1 MTSTSGVHYYSFSG
15 EPYAEE
21 VVTMENPV
29 LCAGSRA
36 AVAYDVGGQ
45 SLFVLRGKSETMDLS
60 LDSGELLSARVND
73 SGYLA
78 VTAQQSGYKGAVT
91 LYNAGG
97 EKVIQINLSSTFLV
111 DAAPSPDGRMVAAVA
126 MDSDGGSFRSRVL
139 FYQVNQK
146 EPSLEVSLGGSSVL
160 DMRYT
165 DSGLWVLGESSL
177 MIVSPK
183 DGSVQ
188 TYSFGRSYL
197 KGCDLSGDGFALVL
211 LGRYRAGSADQAVTV
226 NAQGEQQAV
235 LGLGGQ
241 VLDFSAGGSYC
252 ALLTGTGL
260 NVYSPDMEQASS
272 MQSTLGARRV
282 DMGADGTAV
291 LADSQ
296 RAWLY
301 IPG

>member
-1 MTSTSGVHYYSFSG
+1 
-15 EPYAEE
+15 
-21 VVTMENPV
+21 
-29 LCAGSRA
+29 
-36 AVAYDVGGQ
+36 
-45 SLFVLRGKSETMDLS
+45 
-60 LDSGELLSARVND
+60 
-73 SGYLA
+73 
-78 VTAQQSGYKGAVT
+78 
-91 LYNAGG
+91 
-97 EKVIQINLSSTFLV
+97 
-111 DAAPSPDGRMVAAVA
+111 

-146 EPSLEVSLGGSSVL
+146 EPSLEVSLNGSSVL

-211 LGRYRAGSADQAVTV
+211 LGRYRAGSADQAITV

-235 LGLGGQ
+235 LSLGGQ

-252 ALLTGTGL
+252 AR
-260 NVYSPDMEQASS
+260 SPARAECVQPGY
-272 MQSTLGARRV
+272 GAGV
-282 DMGADGTAV
+282 VHGSPPWGPGGMDMGADGTAV

>member
-1 MTSTSGVHYYSFSG
+1 
-15 EPYAEE
+15 
-21 VVTMENPV
+21 
-29 LCAGSRA
+29 
-36 AVAYDVGGQ
+36 
-45 SLFVLRGKSETMDLS
+45 
-60 LDSGELLSARVND
+60 
-73 SGYLA
+73 
-78 VTAQQSGYKGAVT
+78 
-91 LYNAGG
+91 
-97 EKVIQINLSSTFLV
+97 
-111 DAAPSPDGRMVAAVA
+111 MVAAVA

-211 LGRYRAGSADQAVTV
+211 LGRYRAGSADQAITV

-235 LGLGGQ
+235 LSLGGQ
-241 VLDFSAGGSYC
+241 VLDFSAGAAIAPCSPER
-252 ALLTGTGL
+252 ALPCMTRTWSRRRPCSPPWGPEGWTWGPTAPPSWPTASGPGCISRADLTRDS
-260 NVYSPDMEQASS
+260 V
-272 MQSTLGARRV
+272 
-282 DMGADGTAV
+282 AV
-291 LADSQ
+291 
-296 RAWLY
+296 
-301 IPG
+301 

>member
-1 MTSTSGVHYYSFSG
+1 M
-15 EPYAEE
+15 
-21 VVTMENPV
+21 
-29 LCAGSRA
+29 
-36 AVAYDVGGQ
+36 
-45 SLFVLRGKSETMDLS
+45 
-60 LDSGELLSARVND
+60 
-73 SGYLA
+73 
-78 VTAQQSGYKGAVT
+78 
-91 LYNAGG
+91 
-97 EKVIQINLSSTFLV
+97 
-111 DAAPSPDGRMVAAVA
+111 
-126 MDSDGGSFRSRVL
+126 
-139 FYQVNQK
+139 
-146 EPSLEVSLGGSSVL
+146 SLGGSSVL
-160 DMRYT
+160 DMCYT
-165 DSGLWVLGESSL
+165 DSGLWVLGESGL

-235 LGLGGQ
+235 LSLGGQ

-260 NVYSPDMEQASS
+260 TVYDPDMEQASS